1 MMASM
6 SEDLSHTSST
16 SITDKKRTTILSNPA
31 WSNKT
36 IKHGGER
43 ERARRRERRRGET
56 HHQFTDP
63 RIHEKW
69 RSILFRIFVCFKTPT
84 RNTILFC
91 IFVDLN
97 NITVNVAVGVWHIGN
112 R

>member
-1 MMASM
+1 M
-6 SEDLSHTSST
+6 E
-16 SITDKKRTTILSNPA
+16 
-31 WSNKT
+31 
-36 IKHGGER
+36 ER
-43 ERARRRERRRGET
+43 ERERRRGET

-84 RNTILFC
+84 RNTIFFG
-91 IFVDLN
+91 IFVDSN
-97 NITVNVAVGVWHIGN
+97 NTNVNVAVGVWYIGN

>member
-1 MMASM
+1 MVGGDDGLNVRGSLRQQL
-6 SEDLSHTSST
+6 DLINSL
-16 SITDKKRTTILSNPA
+16 DKKRTTILTNPA

-43 ERARRRERRRGET
+43 EREKERRDSSSVTEYTG
-56 HHQFTDP
+56 
-63 RIHEKW
+63 
-69 RSILFRIFVCFKTPT
+69 IFVCFKTPT
-84 RNTILFC
+84 RNTIFFV

-97 NITVNVAVGVWHIGN
+97 NITVNVITVNVAVGVWHIGN